1 MIPAAVLPLVV
12 AQAVRPRSTGKVARN
27 AKGAPGAF
35 WASLRPLAFLAP
47 LAVNWPGGRMAP

>member
-1 MIPAAVLPLVV
+1 MIPAAMLPLVT
-12 AQAVRPRSTGKVARN
+12 ARAVRPRSTAEAANRAR
-27 AKGAPGAF
+27 GATGAF